1 MGEPSEVGA
10 IFKYLITLLH
20 QLGTLQVEAGQRAK
34 SISPAQRITCM
45 SCYFGLY
52 FPFIIHG
59 LNGHFLE
66 FSHVI
71 SPSVSPDEKFFLR
84 EVSETVA

>member
-1 MGEPSEVGA
+1 MA
-10 IFKYLITLLH
+10 LIWDIASGGWLET
-20 QLGTLQVEAGQRAK
+20 E

-45 SCYFGLY
+45 SCDFSLY
-52 FPFIIHG
+52 FPFTIYG

-84 EVSETVA
+84 ELSESCLRP